1 MITKRQ
7 VENSPYSV
15 TEELARVMYDEY
27 CKEVGGTAYD
37 GRPLP
42 TSEEFFNDDSKIRQ
56 HRGWLKAASTAIE
69 LILGK

>member
-7 VENSPYSV
+7 VENAPYSI
-15 TEELARVMYDEY
+15 TEELAMVMYDEY
-27 CKEVGGTAYD
+27 CKEVGGKAYD

-56 HRGWLKAASTAIE
+56 RRGWLKAASTAIE